1 MNFSFSRS
9 WPQILHTV
17 HPQFS
22 IWPHWFTLWILR
34 QTIGL
39 FIPFTTG
46 KENYMHW
53 IFIFTK
59 KINYSN
65 FLSDFKDIT
74 ASTNSTSGGTGNV
87 PLPNILLGVTNP
99 FFGKALKHW
108 PHIVK
113 LGDHNTL
120 NGLLKSP
127 SKSNNGVA
135 EKQKGMSKF
144 KLDSKPGLYSSSKT
158 LLDKDKGK
166 NKKNPSNYNWPPFQ
180 FSISRRLKTFVKLIS
195 RKNKEIILHFFL
207 KPW

>member
-22 IWPHWFTLWILR
+22 IWPHWFTRWILR

-53 IFIFTK
+53 IFIFRK
-59 KINYSN
+59 KINYLN
-65 FLSDFKDIT
+65 FFSDFKDIT

-158 LLDKDKGK
+158 LLDKDKGR
-166 NKKNPSNYNWPPFQ
+166 NKENRQIIFDRLFNFQ
-180 FSISRRLKTFVKLIS
+180 FHKASRLSWIWNWYHEKTNKLFYIFS
-195 RKNKEIILHFFL
+195 
-207 KPW
+207 

>member
-1 MNFSFSRS
+1 
-9 WPQILHTV
+9 
-17 HPQFS
+17 
-22 IWPHWFTLWILR
+22 
-34 QTIGL
+34 
-39 FIPFTTG
+39 
-46 KENYMHW
+46 MHW
-53 IFIFTK
+53 IFIYTK
-59 KINYSN
+59 KINYLN
-65 FLSDFKDIT
+65 FFSDFKDIT
-74 ASTNSTSGGTGNV
+74 ASTNSTSGGTGNI

-158 LLDKDKGK
+158 LLDKDKGR
-166 NKKNPSNYNWPPFQ
+166 NKENRQIIFDRLFNFQ
-180 FSISRRLKTFVKLIS
+180 FHKASRLSWIWNWYHEKTNKLFYIFS
-195 RKNKEIILHFFL
+195 
-207 KPW
+207 

>member
-22 IWPHWFTLWILR
+22 IWPHWFTRWILR

-59 KINYSN
+59 KNNYLN
-65 FLSDFKDIT
+65 FFSDFKDIT

-135 EKQKGMSKF
+135 EKQKGMSKLCDLPQKITSNKMADCSNIEKDLIF
-144 KLDSKPGLYSSSKT
+144 EVVVFREDGLEAISIGIF
-158 LLDKDKGK
+158 LLI
-166 NKKNPSNYNWPPFQ
+166 Q
-180 FSISRRLKTFVKLIS
+180 R
-195 RKNKEIILHFFL
+195 
-207 KPW
+207 

>member
-1 MNFSFSRS
+1 M
-9 WPQILHTV
+9 
-17 HPQFS
+17 
-22 IWPHWFTLWILR
+22 R

-46 KENYMHW
+46 KVNYMNG
-53 IFIFTK
+53 IFIYTK
-59 KINYSN
+59 KINYLN
-65 FLSDFKDIT
+65 FFSDFKDIT

-166 NKKNPSNYNWPPFQ
+166 NKKTVKLYLTA
-180 FSISRRLKTFVKLIS
+180 FSIFNFTKIFEDLKLS
-195 RKNKEIILHFFL
+195 
-207 KPW
+207 